1 MARPIPDAAP
11 VTITRLP
18 ATDRDSLV
26 RRVGAASLLIG
37 ADARQAPTNLP
48 QPVASPAIASGP
60 VKKPTVEERRT
71 EILETTCEVVIE
83 RGFAG
88 TRISDVAKRLDV
100 SSSLIHYHFDSKEQL
115 LAEAFAHY
123 ARKDLAELEAEVY
136 AAPTALGQ
144 LDHAIHNSVPEGS
157 DDLEWMLW
165 IDGWGEALRNPMMR
179 KISQELDEQSAELLE
194 RVIDGGVR
202 SGEFVCPDPRGA
214 AMRLTALIDGL
225 AVQFAAHDGMIDRGK
240 LIEHVQTAA
249 AWEVGI
255 DRAGFDE
262 VEANE
267 ARTVGP
273 PSPATDAA
281 LRQLVARYC
290 DAFVRADEHA
300 FASTWAN
307 DAVWSIGE
315 QAGRRQA
322 GDRRRLGRADDQVR
336 LGGAERPA
344 DGVRGGRARRNRDR
358 QGDRAGALQARLRP
372 GRWAPRHVP
381 RRLRASGPGLAVR
394 RAPPGDHRSDV
405 SRRAAAGEVEHAERS
420 CYGRTS

>member
-11 VTITRLP
+11 VTTTRLP

-144 LDHAIHNSVPEGS
+144 LDRAIHNSVPEGS

-202 SGEFVCPDPRGA
+202 SGEFVCPDPRA
-214 AMRLTALIDGL
+214 SAMRLTALIDGL
-225 AVQFAAHDGMIDRGK
+225 AVQFAAHDGMMNRDK
-240 LIEHVQTAA
+240 LIDHVRF
-249 AWEVGI
+249 GRGGGGRH
-255 DRAGFDE
+255 RARRVRRGRGQRGR
-262 VEANE
+262 APSG
-267 ARTVGP
+267 RRRRP
-273 PSPATDAA
+273 PTPRCATSSPATAT
-281 LRQLVARYC
+281 RSI
-290 DAFVRADEHA
+290 RADEHT
-300 FASTWAN
+300 FASTWAD
-307 DAVWSIGE
+307 DATWTIADE
-315 QAGRRQA
+315 AGHRQA
-322 GDRRRLGRADDQVR
+322 GDRRRLV
-336 LGGAERPA
+336 
-344 DGVRGGRARRNRDR
+344 
-358 QGDRAGALQARLRP
+358 
-372 GRWAPRHVP
+372 
-381 RRLRASGPGLAVR
+381 ASG
-394 RAPPGDHRSDV
+394 
-405 SRRAAAGEVEHAERS
+405 
-420 CYGRTS
+420 

>member
-1 MARPIPDAAP
+1 
-11 VTITRLP
+11 
-18 ATDRDSLV
+18 
-26 RRVGAASLLIG
+26 
-37 ADARQAPTNLP
+37 
-48 QPVASPAIASGP
+48 
-60 VKKPTVEERRT
+60 VKKPTVQERRT
-71 EILETTCEVVIE
+71 EILETTCAVVIE

-123 ARKDLAELEAEVY
+123 ARKDLAELEADVQ

-194 RVIDGGVR
+194 RVIEGGVR
-202 SGEFVCPDPRGA
+202 SGEFVCPDPRA
-214 AMRLTALIDGL
+214 SAMRLTALIDGL
-225 AVQFAAHDGMIDRGK
+225 AVQFAAHDGMMDRGK
-240 LIEHVQTAA
+240 LIEHVQSAA

-255 DRAGFDE
+255 ERTAFDE
-262 VEANE
+262 AAATE

-290 DAFVRADEHA
+290 DAFIRADEQT
-300 FASTWAN
+300 FASTWAD
-307 DAVWSIGE
+307 DATWMIAEEPVVGKAAIVADWSE
-315 QAGRRQA
+315 RMTKFAWAVQSAPQVVFEVDERAGTGTGRVTVQERFKRRSGRVGNLLGTYHDVYVRHGREWLFA
-322 GDRRRLGRADDQVR
+322 ERRL
-336 LGGAERPA
+336 EIIE
-344 DGVRGGRARRNRDR
+344 
-358 QGDRAGALQARLRP
+358 
-372 GRWAPRHVP
+372 
-381 RRLRASGPGLAVR
+381 AS
-394 RAPPGDHRSDV
+394 
-405 SRRAAAGEVEHAERS
+405 
-420 CYGRTS
+420 